1 MKEYCT
7 KEGNF
12 ITNLDPKTLV
22 KRNCYVEALQEAKQG
37 RVDQALKI
45 LEESPQGAKDLVTRR
60 DCVLRSLRSLRP
72 RALEVRHELSRFSI
86 PTLWNPKKTLILHGK
101 SGAGKTAL
109 AKALLPTALMV
120 SHMDALKNYDPE
132 VYLGIIFD
140 DMSFIH
146 MPREAQIHIVDSDE
160 DRDLHCRHV
169 TALIPKYTPK
179 IITTNLLPLGIL
191 NYADPAIKRRTECW
205 EVTSPKKIVVYG
217 EK

>member
-22 KRNCYVEALQEAKQG
+22 KVNCYVEALKEAKQG
-37 RVDQALKI
+37 RVDQALRI

-60 DCVLRSLRSLRP
+60 DCVVRSLRQLKVRK
-72 RALEVRHELSRFSI
+72 LEVRFNLSSFRI

-101 SGAGKTAL
+101 SGTGKTAL

-120 SHMDALKNYDPE
+120 SHMDALKAYDPE
-132 VYLGIIFD
+132 TYTGIIFD

-169 TALIPKYTPK
+169 TAFIPKFTPK

-191 NYADPAIKRRTECW
+191 NYADPAIKRRTQCW
-205 EVTSPKKIVVYG
+205 EVEGPKKITIYG
-217 EK
+217 